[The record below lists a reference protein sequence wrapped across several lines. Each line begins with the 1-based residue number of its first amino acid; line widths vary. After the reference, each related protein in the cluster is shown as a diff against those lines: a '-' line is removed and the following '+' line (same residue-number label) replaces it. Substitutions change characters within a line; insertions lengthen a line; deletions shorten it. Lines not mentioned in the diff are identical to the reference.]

1 MVVIL
6 DDLIFKFENFKNFL
20 IERII
25 SPITVYLQMSHKYII
40 FLKGLVPPEVSL
52 R

>member
-6 DDLIFKFENFKNFL
+6 DALIFKTANFKNSL

-40 FLKGLVPPEVSL
+40 FLKGLVTPEVSL
-52 R
+52 K

>member
-1 MVVIL
+1 MVDV
-6 DDLIFKFENFKNFL
+6 LIFKTANFKNFL

-25 SPITVYLQMSHKYII
+25 SPITVYLQMSHKYMI
-40 FLKGLVPPEVSL
+40 FLKGVVPPEVSL